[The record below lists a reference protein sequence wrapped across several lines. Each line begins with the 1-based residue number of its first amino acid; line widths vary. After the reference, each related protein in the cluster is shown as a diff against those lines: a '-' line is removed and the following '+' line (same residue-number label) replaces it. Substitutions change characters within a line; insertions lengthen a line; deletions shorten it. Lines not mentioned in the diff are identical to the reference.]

1 MHEWL
6 QALRAD
12 GEGGTEQ
19 EAQAATELE
28 RRFNK
33 KDFVGMTIH
42 GQFNKGFIMASSG
55 RELFIIDQ
63 HASDEKF
70 NFERLQDTLVL
81 NKCAPTAL
89 VSCLCGRFLGTCTV
103 TASSVACVR
112 SFSRHCCCYAWKRS
126 ARCSSGTFRA
136 VH

>member
-1 MHEWL
+1 M

-12 GEGGTEQ
+12 GDGGAEQ
-19 EAQAATELE
+19 EEQAARELE

-33 KDFVGMTIH
+33 KDFKGMTVH

-55 RELFIIDQ
+55 LELFIIDQ

-81 NKCAPTAL
+81 NKCASAEYPQPPHSHTCFP
-89 VSCLCGRFLGTCTV
+89 VILCCVFTLGEQYV
-103 TASSVACVR
+103 ASL
-112 SFSRHCCCYAWKRS
+112 KR
-126 ARCSSGTFRA
+126 RC
-136 VH
+136 

>member
-1 MHEWL
+1 MTELLL

-12 GEGGTEQ
+12 GDGGSEQ
-19 EAQAATELE
+19 EAQAANELE

-33 KDFVGMTIH
+33 NDFRHMVIH
-42 GQFNKGFIMASSG
+42 GQFNKGFIMASCG

-81 NKCAPTAL
+81 NKCAAPCKHVPSMFAL
-89 VSCLCGRFLGTCTV
+89 NRRVDAHAWYCVVSAAVDCHQGIQSKRF
-103 TASSVACVR
+103 R
-112 SFSRHCCCYAWKRS
+112 W
-126 ARCSSGTFRA
+126 
-136 VH
+136 

>member
-1 MHEWL
+1 M
-6 QALRAD
+6 RAD

-19 EAQAATELE
+19 EAQAASELE

-33 KDFVGMTIH
+33 KDFKGMAIH

-55 RELFIIDQ
+55 QELFIIDQ

-81 NKCAPTAL
+81 NKYE
-89 VSCLCGRFLGTCTV
+89 
-103 TASSVACVR
+103 SVDSVPV
-112 SFSRHCCCYAWKRS
+112 WE
-126 ARCSSGTFRA
+126 
-136 VH
+136 